1 MCHECLCVFGDFYAL
16 GMQDAEVTKSLSKHA
31 GLPLRFQVAGCK
43 HLVGGE
49 LKKLRRSCS

>member
-1 MCHECLCVFGDFYAL
+1 MNVFGGFYAL
-16 GMQDAEVTKSLSKHA
+16 GMQNAEVTKSLSKHA

-49 LKKLRRSCS
+49 LNSYLQKFRKSCS